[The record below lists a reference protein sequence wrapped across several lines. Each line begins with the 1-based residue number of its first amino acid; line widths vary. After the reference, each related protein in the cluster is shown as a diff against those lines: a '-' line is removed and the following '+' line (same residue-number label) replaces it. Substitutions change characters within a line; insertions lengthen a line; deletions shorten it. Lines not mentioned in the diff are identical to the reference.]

1 MGAYSNPQGFIDT
14 QSGQHWRDLA
24 TNLTNISVNSIN
36 AKKAKDKEAAD
47 EIKKNKEKFAK
58 DQMAVDQWTIE
69 QKSRIH
75 AVSQKGGTVEW
86 DSTYD
91 KWIQRAADIR
101 LDQLTGNTD
110 PALRKELMA
119 IQTSVEDYAN
129 GIANLAG
136 LNETYT
142 KKRGLYG
149 KEEGISA
156 SNDSNILR
164 TLDLLSGKLPSK
176 SKSTD
181 MKYNPGTGTME
192 QMMYVTDNDGKQYPL
207 SITDINKMA
216 SNPNG
221 FGGLTLI
228 PAVTKSIDVLNVAL
242 MNNAKGTTKNANG
255 ETEVNARYA
264 DSFIDTNFTGEIN
277 GIKYTKG
284 VGTIE
289 RQVGAERTGKKDV
302 ATNWEQIKVYA
313 LDVNKII
320 GNEQV
325 YRTKTM
331 AEADALLV
339 DPSEA
344 KAAWVESIKP
354 QLVGMSKDEFLPEGQ
369 RDKIKDLLNKLEG
382 ADDFKTPFTVDQ
394 KENVKEGY
402 LLLSKGL
409 LTKQNRVQ
417 EGEKTISVRK
427 GDTSKTS
434 SNNSGGDNKDDSL
447 IFANTPEYVTSE
459 IAKLTASA
467 VGTYSLMYLN
477 IRGETNEYRVERI
490 QSTKGKPGFKIYK
503 GENGGSGVEEYG
515 RDIEKAALGAIR
527 SQTKA
532 QQASLEYYNKTKK

>member
-14 QSGQHWRDLA
+14 QSGQHWRDLV

-36 AKKAKDKEAAD
+36 AKKAKDKEAA
-47 EIKKNKEKFAK
+47 ETIKKNKEKFAK

-69 QKSRIH
+69 QKSKIH
-75 AVSQKGGTVEW
+75 AISQKGGTVEW
-86 DSTYD
+86 DATYD

-129 GIANLAG
+129 GITNLASI
-136 LNETYT
+136 NETYA
-142 KKRGLYG
+142 KKKGLYG
-149 KEEGISA
+149 KEGGISA
-156 SNDSNILR
+156 SNDTDTLT

-176 SKSTD
+176 SKRTD
-181 MKYNPGTGTME
+181 MTYDPNTGTMG
-192 QMMYVTDNDGKQYPL
+192 QMMYATDTQGKEYPL

-216 SNPNG
+216 SNPDG

-228 PAVTKSIDVLNVAL
+228 PEVTKSIDVLNVGL
-242 MNNAKGTTKNANG
+242 MNNAKGSTKNAKG
-255 ETEVNARYA
+255 ETEVNKRYA

-277 GIKYTKG
+277 GIKYTNG

-289 RQVGAERTGKKDV
+289 RQVGAERVNGKDV
-302 ATNWEQIKVYA
+302 ATNWEQTKVYA

-344 KAAWVESIKP
+344 KSAWVESIKP
-354 QLVGMSKDEFLPEGQ
+354 QLEGMVKDDFLPKEQ
-369 RDKIKDLLNKLEG
+369 KDQMQILLDKLTG
-382 ADDFKTPFTVDQ
+382 ADDFKTPFTADE
-394 KENVKEGY
+394 KNMVKDGY

-417 EGEKTISVRK
+417 EAEEKISVRK
-427 GDTSKTS
+427 DTPSKVAKS
-434 SNNSGGDNKDDSL
+434 DGNSGGGKTGGKGGSQTPLYTKLEKDDILNYGGDISMM
-447 IFANTPEYVTSE
+447 IRNIERKVNIERKGSIYIITDPATGRIIASSANASYVQDGMNKVTRK
-459 IAKLTASA
+459 AKT
-467 VGTYSLMYLN
+467 
-477 IRGETNEYRVERI
+477 
-490 QSTKGKPGFKIYK
+490 Q
-503 GENGGSGVEEYG
+503 
-515 RDIEKAALGAIR
+515 
-527 SQTKA
+527 
-532 QQASLEYYNKTKK
+532 

>member
-14 QSGQHWRDLA
+14 QSGQHWRDLV

-69 QKSRIH
+69 QKSKIH

-101 LDQLTGNTD
+101 LDQSTGNTD

-136 LNETYT
+136 INETYT
-142 KKRGLYG
+142 KKKGLYG
-149 KEEGISA
+149 KEGGISA
-156 SNDSNILR
+156 SNDSDVLK
-164 TLDLLSGKLPSK
+164 TLDLLSGKIPSK

-181 MKYNPGTGTME
+181 MKYNPATGTME

-216 SNPNG
+216 SNPDG

-228 PAVTKSIDVLNVAL
+228 PEVTKSIDVLNVGL
-242 MNNAKGTTKNANG
+242 MNNAKGTTKNAKG
-255 ETEVNARYA
+255 ETEVNKRYA

-277 GIKYTKG
+277 GVKYTNG

-289 RQVGAERTGKKDV
+289 SQVGAERTGKKDV
-302 ATNWEQIKVYA
+302 ATNWEQTKVYA

-354 QLVGMSKDEFLPEGQ
+354 QLEGMVKDDFLPKEQKDEMQILL
-369 RDKIKDLLNKLEG
+369 DKLTG

-417 EGEKTISVRK
+417 EAEEKISIRK
-427 GDTSKTS
+427 DTPSKTS
-434 SNNSGGDNKDDSL
+434 SNNGGD
-447 IFANTPEYVTSE
+447 
-459 IAKLTASA
+459 
-467 VGTYSLMYLN
+467 
-477 IRGETNEYRVERI
+477 
-490 QSTKGKPGFKIYK
+490 
-503 GENGGSGVEEYG
+503 GGSGNGGKGGNQVPLYTKLEKDDILKYG
-515 RDIEKAALGAIR
+515 GDISMMIGNIERKVNIERQGSIYIITDSATGRVIASSANASYI
-527 SQTKA
+527 
-532 QQASLEYYNKTKK
+532 QQGMNSVTRKGKK